1 MIMETQSSSSIEMLA
16 VSDLKPYAK
25 NARTHSKA
33 QVEQIAASIREFGW
47 TNPVLI
53 KDDLTIIAGHGRV
66 LAAKNMGQTAVPC
79 IRLSHLTDEQV
90 QAYVI
95 ADNKLATNAGWD
107 EEILSAELQALA
119 DHGFQLDVIGFSDR
133 ELNALL
139 TENKEGLTDP
149 DEIPEIPS
157 EPVSKLGDV
166 WLLGKHRIICGDC
179 TDKAAVDHLLA
190 GVTPHL
196 MVTDPPYGV
205 NYDPSWR
212 DGADLGVG
220 KRSKGKV
227 LNDDRADW
235 TEAWNLFPGAVA
247 YVWHGGL
254 HSGTVE
260 TSLQAAGFACRAQI
274 IWAKQHFVMSRGD
287 YHWQHEPCWYAVRK
301 NKTGG
306 YVGDRKQTT
315 IWEIANNN
323 SFGNQKKE
331 ETFGHGTQKPVEC
344 MKRPILNNSSPGQ
357 AVYEP
362 FSGSGTT
369 IMASEITGRSCYAVE
384 LNPTYVDMAVLR
396 WQKFTGEVAVNERT
410 GLPFSQAEAA
420 KD

>member
-1 MIMETQSSSSIEMLA
+1 MTMETQSSSNIEMLE
-16 VSDLKPYAK
+16 VSDLKPYEK

-66 LAAKNMGQTAVPC
+66 MAAKSMGQTEVPC
-79 IRLSHLTDEQV
+79 IRLSHLTDAQV

-107 EEILSAELQALA
+107 EEILAAELQALA
-119 DHGFQLDVIGFSDR
+119 DQGFQLDVIGFSDR

-139 TENKEGLTDP
+139 TDNKEGLTDP
-149 DEIPEIPS
+149 DEIPEAPS

-166 WLLGKHRIICGDC
+166 WVLGKHRIICGDC
-179 TDKAAVDHLLA
+179 TDKTAVDHLLA

-212 DGADLGVG
+212 KEAGIN
-220 KRSKGKV
+220 KSSNMGKV

-235 TEAWNLFPGAVA
+235 TEAWNLFPGDVA
-247 YVWHGGL
+247 YVWHSYC
-254 HSGTVE
+254 HSFSVE
-260 TSLQAAGFACRAQI
+260 GSLLAAGFQIRSQI
-274 IWAKQHFVMSRGD
+274 IWAKQQMVFGRGD
-287 YHWQHEPCWYAVRK
+287 YHSQHEACWYAVRK
-301 NKTGG
+301 GRPGG

-315 IWEIANNN
+315 LWEIANNN
-323 SFGNQKKE
+323 SANKSAE

-369 IMASEITGRSCYAVE
+369 IMAAEITGRCCYAVE
-384 LNPTYVDMAVLR
+384 LNPAYVDMAVLR

-410 GLPFSQAEAA
+410 GLPFSESVAA
-420 KD
+420 KE